1 MVEINDELQ
10 KIWFRCTVSMHA
22 ENYGCMCRCVPN
34 RLNINHSYNDA
45 QHHFSAQRILCA
57 IQMMDSI
64 TFTLGKHFAFS
75 IIKKTR
81 AHTQHFTCLHNSN
94 HAHCSH
100 WRCMLNILWYSYDVC
115 SLALCDANIWIF
127 WAFGW
132 KPLDSIICRMTAISW
147 SLKTSN
153 INFIILWTCFFFF
166 CFSFFFL
173 SRKCR
178 LLFFHMNT
186 ISEKQHELLCTM
198 CTISIVLG
206 PIQSIL
212 FLYTVVVIENI
223 QFF

>member
-1 MVEINDELQ
+1 
-10 KIWFRCTVSMHA
+10 
-22 ENYGCMCRCVPN
+22 
-34 RLNINHSYNDA
+34 
-45 QHHFSAQRILCA
+45 
-57 IQMMDSI
+57 MDSI

-81 AHTQHFTCLHNSN
+81 AHTQHFACLHNSN

-153 INFIILWTCFFFF
+153 INCIILWTCFFFF
-166 CFSFFFL
+166 CFSFFSFKEM
-173 SRKCR
+173 S
-178 LLFFHMNT
+178 
-186 ISEKQHELLCTM
+186 
-198 CTISIVLG
+198 
-206 PIQSIL
+206 
-212 FLYTVVVIENI
+212 VVIFPHEYNFRKTARVAMHDVHDFYCFRSNSVNI
-223 QFF
+223 IFVYCGCYRKYSIFLEFFRTWNIDINTRGMECVSRNVNFCRT